1 MLAERRNNP
10 NTRWQEKKPMKNNSR
25 PIIRSLAAVAM
36 ALVGGS
42 VQAATLVADSPVS
55 QNYVIRSQV
64 MEGVRFAHTAM
75 ASVANAYAFS
85 GYAGVASVKA
95 SGSGNYVS
103 RVSASYGRIDI
114 TYGGLANA
122 AIANKTLSLTP
133 YATLDERVV
142 WRCGNRPAPPNL
154 QTLGGVSYIPSTVD
168 DRYSS
173 AACAALDGLPDLA
186 AYRRDIIRERVAQGL
201 ALAESAKVEISANVS
216 SFTELS
222 VVATTFNAQNGGLG
236 LSSQYVSS
244 VLISPGDGT
253 ITVTF
258 NPTILGI
265 QAGEDT
271 LILTPFVFV
280 NGIPT
285 HLDAALAAGATGA
298 VDWSC
303 ASVTSAIAVS
313 RGMMPSTM
321 GTLLAR
327 YAPRDCR

>member
-1 MLAERRNNP
+1 
-10 NTRWQEKKPMKNNSR
+10 MKNNSR
-25 PIIRSLAAVAM
+25 PIAWSLAAVAM
-36 ALVGGS
+36 TLAGGS
-42 VQAATLVADSPVS
+42 AQAADLVADSPVS
-55 QNYVIRSQV
+55 QNYVIQSQV

-133 YATLDERVV
+133 YATWDERVV

-168 DRYSS
+168 GRYSS

-201 ALAESAKVEISANVS
+201 ALAESAKVEISVNAS

-222 VVATTFNAQNGGLG
+222 TAATTFNLQNGARGLVN
-236 LSSQYVSS
+236 QYVNS
-244 VLISPGDGT
+244 VLI
-253 ITVTF
+253 
-258 NPTILGI
+258 NPTTGEITISFNASVLGI
-265 QAGEDT
+265 QPGQDT

-280 NGIPT
+280 NGMPT
-285 HLDAALAAGATGA
+285 QLATALMDGATGP

-303 ASVTSAIAVS
+303 ASVTSVIAVS

-321 GTLLAR
+321 GTLLAK
-327 YAPRDCR
+327 YAPQNCR

>member
-1 MLAERRNNP
+1 
-10 NTRWQEKKPMKNNSR
+10 MKNNSR
-25 PIIRSLAAVAM
+25 PIARSLAVVAI

-64 MEGVRFAHTAM
+64 MEGVRFARTAM
-75 ASVANAYAFS
+75 ANVASAYAFN
-85 GYAGVASVKA
+85 GLAGVASVEA
-95 SGSGNYVS
+95 GGSGNYVS
-103 RVSASYGRIDI
+103 HVAMNSGRIDI

-133 YATLDERVV
+133 YVTLDERVV

-168 DRYSS
+168 NRYSS
-173 AACAALDGLPDLA
+173 AACAVLDGLPGLA
-186 AYRRDIIRERVAQGL
+186 AYRGDVIRNRVAQGL
-201 ALAESAKVEISANVS
+201 GLAESAKVEISANVF

-244 VLISPGDGT
+244 VQISPDNGT

-258 NPTILGI
+258 DSARVGIVPT
-265 QAGEDT
+265 QNT
-271 LILTPFVFV
+271 LVLTPFIFV

-285 HLDAALAAGATGA
+285 HLDAALSAGMTGP
-298 VDWSC
+298 VDWAC
-303 ASVTSAIAVS
+303 ASSTSVTAVS
-313 RGMMPSTM
+313 RGMISTM
-321 GTLLAR
+321 GTLLAK
-327 YAPRDCR
+327 YAPQECR